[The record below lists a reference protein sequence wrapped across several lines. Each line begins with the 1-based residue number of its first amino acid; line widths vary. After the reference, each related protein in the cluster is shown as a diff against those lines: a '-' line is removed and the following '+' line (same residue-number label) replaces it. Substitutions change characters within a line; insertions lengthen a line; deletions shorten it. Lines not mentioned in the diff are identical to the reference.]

1 MFSIFKKKNKVM
13 IFIDGSNL
21 YHVLIKNCGRSDL
34 KFLDFANKLTGPKRS
49 LEKIYYYNVRQELQG
64 KIKIPEE
71 QQKFL
76 TSLRKI
82 PKLEVKLGI
91 WKEQNGSIVEKGV
104 DVMLATDLVLHAVKN
119 NFDTAIIVSGDGD
132 FFPAM
137 ETAKKEGK
145 RIEVAA
151 FESNISR
158 EASES
163 SNNVIKLR
171 KSFFNHLWMPKRNY
185 KNLNFKNRKESNNSK
200 KESNNSKKESNNS
213 RKKSNNS
220 RKESNY
226 NSNVNRSQSKRRKIT
241 S

>member
-1 MFSIFKKKNKVM
+1 M
-13 IFIDGSNL
+13 
-21 YHVLIKNCGRSDL
+21 
-34 KFLDFANKLTGPKRS
+34 
-49 LEKIYYYNVRQELQG
+49 
-64 KIKIPEE
+64 
-71 QQKFL
+71 
-76 TSLRKI
+76 
-82 PKLEVKLGI
+82 EVKLGI

-151 FESNISR
+151 FESNISK

-171 KSFFNHLWMPKRNY
+171 KSFFNNLWMPKRNY
-185 KNLNFKNRKESNNSK
+185 KNSNYKNSNYKNRKESNNNNS
-200 KESNNSKKESNNS
+200 KESNNNNSKESNN
-213 RKKSNNS
+213 NNS
-220 RKESNY
+220 KI
-226 NSNVNRSQSKRRKIT
+226 NRSQSKRRKIV

>member
-1 MFSIFKKKNKVM
+1 MLSIFRKKNKVM

-34 KFLDFANKLTGPKRS
+34 KFLDFANKLTGPKRR

-76 TSLRKI
+76 TSLHKI
-82 PKLEVKLGI
+82 SKLEVKLGI

-137 ETAKKEGK
+137 ETVKKEGK
-145 RIEVAA
+145 RVEVAA

-158 EASES
+158 EATAS
-163 SNNVIKLR
+163 SNNVIKLK
-171 KSFFNHLWMPKRNY
+171 KSFFNNLWMPKRNY
-185 KNLNFKNRKESNNSK
+185 KNTNYRNRKELKNNTTK
-200 KESNNSKKESNNS
+200 TINTGTKTINTGTKT
-213 RKKSNNS
+213 
-220 RKESNY
+220 
-226 NSNVNRSQSKRRKIT
+226 NRSQNKRRKIIT
-241 S
+241 

>member
-21 YHVLIKNCGRSDL
+21 YHVLLKNCGRSDL
-34 KFLDFANKLTGPKRS
+34 KFLDFAEKLTGPKRK
-49 LEKIYYYNVRQELQG
+49 LEKIYYYNVRQELEG

-76 TSLRKI
+76 TSLHKI
-82 PKLEVKLGI
+82 SKLEVKLGI

-132 FFPAM
+132 FFPAI
-137 ETAKKEGK
+137 ETVKKEGK
-145 RIEVAA
+145 IVEVAA
-151 FESNISR
+151 FESNISK

-163 SNNVIKLR
+163 SNNVIKLK
-171 KSFFNHLWMPKRNY
+171 KSFFNYLWMPKRNY
-185 KNLNFKNRKESNNSK
+185 KNNNYKNRKELNK
-200 KESNNSKKESNNS
+200 TTTPRTS
-213 RKKSNNS
+213 RSQNKTTTPTTS
-220 RKESNY
+220 RSQNKTTTPTTS
-226 NSNVNRSQSKRRKIT
+226 RSQSKRRKIV
-241 S
+241 

>member
-34 KFLDFANKLTGPKRS
+34 KFLDFANKLTGTKRS

-151 FESNISR
+151 FESNISK

-171 KSFFNHLWMPKRNY
+171 KSFFNNLWMPKRNY
-185 KNLNFKNRKESNNSK
+185 KNSNYKNSNYKNRKESNNNNS
-200 KESNNSKKESNNS
+200 KESNNNNSKESNN
-213 RKKSNNS
+213 NNS
-220 RKESNY
+220 KI
-226 NSNVNRSQSKRRKIT
+226 NRSQSKRRKIV